1 MPPVSNST
9 PISPRPMPSMVVTR
23 VSSRPGHLAL
33 EGERDE
39 RGGAGTR
46 TDRNPA
52 RPRRARRD
60 DLRVRLGLEAG
71 CRRSALPGG
80 PRAHPVGSRRR
91 GLGLVRDDAA
101 RTRPHGRHGR
111 RDRLD
116 RLLRRSCPSRESGMP
131 LIRIEIRE
139 GWLSAE
145 KSGLLD
151 AIHAA
156 AVEALRIPD
165 EDRTQILTEHPA
177 DAFEIP
183 PGKGER
189 FTLVEITMFAGRSL
203 DAKRHLYR
211 AVVRNLGRLG
221 IPPSDVLIAL
231 REVALE
237 NWGIRGGTPA

>member
-1 MPPVSNST
+1 
-9 PISPRPMPSMVVTR
+9 
-23 VSSRPGHLAL
+23 
-33 EGERDE
+33 
-39 RGGAGTR
+39 
-46 TDRNPA
+46 
-52 RPRRARRD
+52 
-60 DLRVRLGLEAG
+60 
-71 CRRSALPGG
+71 
-80 PRAHPVGSRRR
+80 
-91 GLGLVRDDAA
+91 
-101 RTRPHGRHGR
+101 
-111 RDRLD
+111 
-116 RLLRRSCPSRESGMP
+116 MP
-131 LIRIEIRE
+131 LIQVEIRE

-145 KSGLLD
+145 KAGLLD

-221 IPPSDVLIAL
+221 IPPSDVLIVL
-231 REVALE
+231 HEVALE
-237 NWGIRGGTPA
+237 NWGIRGGTPASDLDLGFEVDV

>member
-1 MPPVSNST
+1 
-9 PISPRPMPSMVVTR
+9 
-23 VSSRPGHLAL
+23 
-33 EGERDE
+33 
-39 RGGAGTR
+39 
-46 TDRNPA
+46 
-52 RPRRARRD
+52 
-60 DLRVRLGLEAG
+60 
-71 CRRSALPGG
+71 
-80 PRAHPVGSRRR
+80 
-91 GLGLVRDDAA
+91 
-101 RTRPHGRHGR
+101 
-111 RDRLD
+111 
-116 RLLRRSCPSRESGMP
+116 MP
-131 LIRIEIRE
+131 LIRVEIRE

-145 KSGLLD
+145 KAGLLE

-221 IPPSDVLIAL
+221 IPPSDVVIVLH
-231 REVALE
+231 EVALQ
-237 NWGIRGGTPA
+237 NWGIRGGTAASDVDLGFEVDV